1 MSELVA
7 SPGQIHFSGVIL
19 KPNGT
24 HFPLEMTSR
33 LPFDRWR
40 RFFFSWFPAD
50 LTHDQATRNVLAD
63 AVVDRIDL
71 GSTNTEGSIKIYT
84 ANYLDLLATVVMAN
98 PSFGSATNGVCSGLS
113 LPWSDASA
121 AADGVPDKFIVTD
134 RDENPVLYGDVGL
147 SAAELTFQQL
157 EINTNDIV
165 KVLTASYT
173 APP

>member
-1 MSELVA
+1 LSALVA
-7 SPGQIHFSGVIL
+7 SSGQLLLSGVIV
-19 KPNGT
+19 KPDGS
-24 HFPLEMTSR
+24 HFPLDLRTRR
-33 LPFDRWR
+33 LSFGGWR
-40 RFFFSWFPAD
+40 RFFPCE

-71 GSTNTEGSIKIYT
+71 GSTNTEGSVKIYT

-98 PSFGSATNGVCSGLS
+98 PAFGAAANGVAQGLS

-121 AADGVPDKFIVTD
+121 AADGIPTKFIVTD
-134 RDENPVLYGDVGL
+134 RDENPVIYGDIGA
-147 SAAELTFQQL
+147 SDELTFQNY

-165 KVLTASYT
+165 KILTASYT